1 MVVVGLTERVAGLAA
16 MALMTNPSDHVR
28 LQGGAPVRNAWMPS
42 AAPAQIV
49 PEPVT
54 VALGSPPEIAI
65 PLLACAD
72 VQPDAFV
79 SVTIRTTV
87 PDGPAVNVMLAPE
100 EAEVIVPLLM
110 VQA

>member
-1 MVVVGLTERVAGLAA
+1 MPGLTERVTGLAP
-16 MALMTNPSDHVR
+16 MPLVTNPSDHVT

-42 AAPAQIV
+42 ADPAQIV

-54 VALGSPPEIAI
+54 VAVGSPPETAI

-72 VQPDAFV
+72 AQPDALV

-87 PDGPAVNVMLAPE
+87 PDGPAVNVMLASE
-100 EAEVIVPLLM
+100 EPEVIVPLLM